1 MKTKTK
7 IIKWKSKNERLRLI
21 KVGHN
26 SNLGRIFLADS
37 TRQQFQTTISKPLS
51 PPSPFPPPLKSK
63 TADHHKRT
71 TTRLFTSA
79 KK

>member
-26 SNLGRIFLADS
+26 SNLGRIF
-37 TRQQFQTTISKPLS
+37 
-51 PPSPFPPPLKSK
+51 
-63 TADHHKRT
+63 
-71 TTRLFTSA
+71 
-79 KK
+79 

>member
-51 PPSPFPPPLKSK
+51 PPSPFPPPLNSK
-63 TADHHKRT
+63 TADHHEHT
-71 TTRLFTSA
+71 TTRLFTSG